1 MSESGVMAGR
11 TSKLLCLLA
20 VISSTAFLGACA
32 GARSWQESGG
42 AAHQSYVPNDSR
54 QHPAVNYALAVVGKP
69 YRYGSAG
76 PESFDCSGLVEYSFN
91 RAGVSVPRTSAAQ
104 YRAANQ
110 VSLANARSGDLLFFG
125 TRKNISHVA
134 IYLGEQQFV
143 HAPSSGKNVT
153 VANLNSNWY
162 RNNFIAVGRLPGS

>member
-1 MSESGVMAGR
+1 MMAGR
-11 TSKLLCLLA
+11 TSKLLCLLT
-20 VISSTAFLGACA
+20 VISSTAFLGACD

-42 AAHQSYVPNDSR
+42 AAHQSYVPNDSH

-110 VSLANARSGDLLFFG
+110 VSLANARSGD
-125 TRKNISHVA
+125 
-134 IYLGEQQFV
+134 QQFV